1 LTIPWVTKY
10 IFWEGHRQSM
20 DPGVRRIVNWWGTLV
35 LGLGLVTVGVGGYLW
50 VVEELEWYRTDVSG
64 ASEVQGKALGEYVR
78 VDGTVAL
85 NASRDVIITQEEVEK
100 AVWTVHEYEY
110 HVDWVW
116 VEDDDGGV
124 VLVLFD
130 HVRLTK
136 PGRHGGDY
144 HKGDRV
150 CIGGT
155 VATESGVG
163 IKRVRADLTAKHPVD
178 SNARYVAFFYA
189 FAFVGMMLVL
199 VFVLARFLL
208 NPRKTEAP
216 DWRGT

>member
-1 LTIPWVTKY
+1 M
-10 IFWEGHRQSM
+10 E
-20 DPGVRRIVNWWGTLV
+20 PGVRRIVQWWGTLV

-64 ASEVQGKALGEYVR
+64 AGDVQSMDPGDYVR
-78 VDGTVAL
+78 VEGTVGL
-85 NASRDVIITQEEVEK
+85 NASEDVIITQEEVQEP
-100 AVWTVHEYEY
+100 AWTTYDYEY

-116 VEDDDGGV
+116 VEDDEGGV

-130 HVRLTK
+130 HVRVTK

-155 VATESGVG
+155 VATEPGVDV
-163 IKRVRADLTAKHPVD
+163 KRIRADFTAKYPED
-178 SNARYVAFFYA
+178 SNARFVAIFYA
-189 FAFVGMMLVL
+189 AAFTGAMLIL

-208 NPRKTEAP
+208 EPRKAEAP

>member
-1 LTIPWVTKY
+1 M
-10 IFWEGHRQSM
+10 E
-20 DPGVRRIVNWWGTLV
+20 PGVRRIVNWWGTFV
-35 LGLGLVTVGVGGYLW
+35 LGLGLVTVGVAGYLW
-50 VVEELEWYRTDVSG
+50 VVEELGWYRTDVSP
-64 ASEVQGKALGEYVR
+64 ANDIQSKDLGEYVR
-78 VDGTVAL
+78 VDGVVAL
-85 NASRDVIITQEEVEK
+85 NASEDIIITQEEVERG
-100 AVWTVHEYEY
+100 VWTTLEYEY

-116 VEDDDGGV
+116 VEDEDGGV

-136 PGRHGGDY
+136 PGRHDGDY

-155 VATESGVG
+155 VATEGGVP
-163 IKRVRADLTAKHPVD
+163 IKRVRADFTAKHPED
-178 SNARYVAFFYA
+178 SNARYVDLFYA
-189 FAFVGMMLVL
+189 SAFVGMMLIL